1 MAEAPEEIEHRQQF
15 RDEKLVALFP
25 PVLSYYFEKVSE
37 AVQGSRSCEYGAVH
51 LELIGEVVEK
61 VRTALERRRIDG
73 AYPPLGIEYQLERL
87 EYPLAQFREYFEEK
101 GEGRLNS
108 DDAQIFTSFVHAGMS
123 KLQEMARELDD
134 EYAAEP

>member
-1 MAEAPEEIEHRQQF
+1 M
-15 RDEKLVALFP
+15 
-25 PVLSYYFEKVSE
+25 
-37 AVQGSRSCEYGAVH
+37 
-51 LELIGEVVEK
+51 
-61 VRTALERRRIDG
+61 ERRRIDG

-87 EYPLAQFREYFEEK
+87 EYPLAQLREYFEEK